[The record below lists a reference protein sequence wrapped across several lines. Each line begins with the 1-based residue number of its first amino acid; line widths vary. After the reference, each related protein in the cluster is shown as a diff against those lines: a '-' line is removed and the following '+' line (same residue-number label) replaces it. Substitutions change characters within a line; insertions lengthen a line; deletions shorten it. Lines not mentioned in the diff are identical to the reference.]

1 MRHAARREP
10 VSVPAPPLPVGAST
24 TTARQRPP
32 AFRTLTLL
40 ACASTDRPRGR
51 RRGGCRCT
59 KLPTAAAG
67 RAASAPLQAVRRE
80 AGARGAAL
88 HSAAVAM
95 AAWEVGVWEG
105 GVLAVLRRAR
115 SGALQPGGDVSTA
128 DKPHVSRLRPAQPA
142 WGQGSTPVRMG
153 VRISQRRGPKP
164 QPSLLRGAT
173 PAIMHDSARAAARGQ
188 RPWPRPGAFPAGAA
202 AARRA
207 PCPLAA
213 PQCNPTCL
221 ACCENR

>member
-1 MRHAARREP
+1 M
-10 VSVPAPPLPVGAST
+10 
-24 TTARQRPP
+24 
-32 AFRTLTLL
+32 L
-40 ACASTDRPRGR
+40 AG
-51 RRGGCRCT
+51 
-59 KLPTAAAG
+59 
-67 RAASAPLQAVRRE
+67 LQ
-80 AGARGAAL
+80 
-88 HSAAVAM
+88 
-95 AAWEVGVWEG
+95 
-105 GVLAVLRRAR
+105 RAR
-115 SGALQPGGDVSTA
+115 SGALQPGSDVSAA

-207 PCPLAA
+207 PCPLVA
-213 PQCNPTCL
+213 PQCHPTCL
-221 ACCENR
+221 ACCENRKPPSTGSGAGQHASLPSNSLNLRRGWPPPSGVSSALTQPGRSNGYMRQKRRVQEKRACLSRAWQARQHAALP